1 MPFLCPD
8 QVEIFCLKEA
18 LKRKIQNCLKYLRL
32 HTVKLLLG
40 RFVFVGDLP
49 TSSPFGLQWTSL
61 PSGRPWRQPYP
72 QRRREHYCP
81 GHFHRCLALFW
92 VCLSVCQV
100 SILAHHSPGIVTLS
114 RVPEPLS
121 PQPSFKDTFQKLICL
136 VDRPSQVSVPC

>member
-1 MPFLCPD
+1 MPFFLPRP
-8 QVEIFCLKEA
+8 VEIFCPKRPKE
-18 LKRKIQNCLKYLRL
+18 KDI
-32 HTVKLLLG
+32 KLPKV
-40 RFVFVGDLP
+40 FKTTNSEAFAWEVCFVGDLP

-61 PSGRPWRQPYP
+61 PSGRPWRQLYH

-100 SILAHHSPGIVTLS
+100 SILAHHSPGIDTLS

-121 PQPSFKDTFQKLICL
+121 PQPSFKDTFPKLICL